1 MITRILHANF
11 IFKEEIPR
19 RFRFTLV
26 PKRNHDE
33 KAAASYARRW
43 GQYSGIYILKLCKF
57 TPVWKMAEV
66 GLLPLWNFCILF
78 NQKESRW
85 ELHENTIPATSIT
98 KKHLF
103 LETGFVF
110 ELFY

>member
-1 MITRILHANF
+1 M
-11 IFKEEIPR
+11 
-19 RFRFTLV
+19 

-33 KAAASYARRW
+33 NAAASYARRW
-43 GQYSGIYILKLCKF
+43 GKYSGIYILKLCKF

-98 KKHLF
+98 KKLLF
-103 LETGFVF
+103 LETGSVY
-110 ELFY
+110 ELFYKY